1 MMKKILYIGL
11 MMLTSVMLSAQTHA
25 YYCDFEDAAENA
37 KWTLNKP
44 KNEGYTWVN
53 QWMIGDLISSLGKQ
67 SMYITPDGGEH
78 LGYKKT
84 ESRVII
90 AWREMTLASGRYDL
104 AFDWMCGGDSTRA
117 ALLVA
122 WVPESQFGDMF
133 CMLNDDYK
141 SKKWVKDNMLQ
152 FDNSEVLTGGSVW
165 THAVKEIESDGT
177 PHRLVY
183 LFVYSSSAQ
192 LVQPG
197 PCVDNI
203 QVCRNT
209 CGVPTNMGSKVSN
222 MIATL
227 QWTSSAEE
235 FNFRFHRMGDTVAS
249 YLYGI
254 KKKEFS
260 ATLKEGVYDVQ
271 IQVICQGDT
280 SVWYNFPTVFVYET
294 ECIDY
299 LDLTDENCSFSYE
312 TASDYKKNDNLTPG
326 RIDHGFTSMW
336 SRHTI
341 HYHPEEY
348 DMRTYGS
355 VDSEDNPVEPLKT
368 VPEDAIASVRIGSWE
383 KMARAARV
391 EYEFTVDASKA
402 SVLML
407 QYAMV
412 LESSGHEDKAR
423 PRMMIDIVD
432 AATGQPLS
440 ACTTVDLASKTSGEG
455 WNRVPDPAYPDGS
468 RDVCWRDWTTLGLNL
483 VDYDS
488 KKVKVIITVLGCTA
502 SIHYGYAYFTLT
514 CTSGKIRGIQC
525 GWTPTNEFIA
535 PEGFN
540 YRWYLQENPDQ
551 TLSRERVYPVDY
563 RDTRDYAVDVTYKSN
578 DKCGFTL
585 TANAIPRFPVPQ
597 ATYKLEQRDCGN
609 YISFVNLSH
618 IRTRNWVTGQ
628 TIDTPYPTEYAIW
641 YFDGLEPEGLNTQE
655 ALWNPSFKLPDE
667 EADYH
672 FTLTAGVGLCDS
684 TQHIYVHVPRA
695 GIDTT
700 RENVQRCEGDLYNYK
715 GKYYQKDTVITDL
728 NRNRAGCDS
737 VHIVTLRFVDAI
749 RDTVELT
756 ITEGESYQF
765 GSQTLTEPGVY
776 NETFASQAGCDSIV
790 NLTLHVVQPLVIELT
805 SIENPCP
812 EAASFHIE
820 THAQK
825 GIPEYYK
832 LNFGEAGYA
841 IGFIP
846 QADSLH
852 NGKDNSIEVPMPA
865 GVKPGYY
872 PFEMAFSSEENG
884 DTKVEGEL
892 VIYYSASLIQ
902 QRWDDVLGILNEEY
916 NGGYDFTS
924 FQWYRNG
931 TAIQDATG
939 SYYYTP
945 DKLQPG
951 DEYVVELMQPGE
963 ERGLKTCAYVVP
975 APAQS
980 APIKSQK
987 ILQNGQLR
995 IVIGDYL
1002 YNAQGI
1008 LIEINNS
1015 K

>member
-1 MMKKILYIGL
+1 MNMKKILYIG
-11 MMLTSVMLSAQTHA
+11 MMLLTSVMLSAQSHS

-37 KWTLNKP
+37 NWTLNKP

-53 QWMIGDLISSLGKQ
+53 QWTIGNKIASLGEQ
-67 SMYITPDGGEH
+67 SMYISPDGGEH
-78 LGYKKT
+78 VGYKKT
-84 ESRVII
+84 ESRVMI
-90 AWREMTLASGRYDL
+90 AWREMNMAAGRYDL
-104 AFDWMCGGDSTRA
+104 AFDWMCGGDSARA

-122 WVPESQFGDMF
+122 WVPESQFGEMF

-141 SKKWVKDNMLQ
+141 AKKWVNDNMLK
-152 FDNSEVLTGGSVW
+152 FNKSEILTGGSVW
-165 THAVKEIESDGT
+165 THAVTEIVSDGQ

-183 LFVYSSSAQ
+183 LFVYGSSAQ

-203 QVCRNT
+203 QVCRNN
-209 CGVPTNMGSKVSN
+209 CGVPTNMGAKVSN
-222 MIATL
+222 MVATL

-235 FNFRFHRMGDTVAS
+235 FNFRIHRMGENVAT
-249 YLYGI
+249 LVKGI
-254 KKKEFS
+254 KKKEMT
-260 ATLKEGVYDVQ
+260 ATLKEGVYDIQ

-280 SVWYNFPTVFVYET
+280 SVWYNFPTIFVYET

-299 LDLTDENCSFSYE
+299 LDLTNDNCFFSSE
-312 TASDYKKNDNLTPG
+312 TASNYKDNINLPKGKIDY
-326 RIDHGFTSMW
+326 GFTSMW

-341 HYHPEEY
+341 HYRPEEY

-368 VPEDAIASVRIGSWE
+368 VPNGAIASVRIGSWE
-383 KMARAARV
+383 KMARVARV
-391 EYEFTVDASKA
+391 EYEFEVDADKA
-402 SVLML
+402 SVLMM

-412 LESSGHEDKAR
+412 LESSGHNEEAR
-423 PRMMIDIVD
+423 PRLTIDIVD
-432 AATGQPLS
+432 AATGKALS
-440 ACTTVDLASKTSGEG
+440 PCTTVDLAAQTTGAG
-455 WNRVPDPAYPDGS
+455 WNRVPDAAYPDGS
-468 RDVCWRDWTTLGLNL
+468 RDVCWRDWTTLGLYL
-483 VDYDS
+483 AEFD
-488 KKVKVIITVLGCTA
+488 KTKVKVIVTVMGCTA
-502 SIHYGYAYFTLT
+502 EIHYGYAYFTLT
-514 CTSGKIRGIQC
+514 CTSGQIQGLQC

-540 YRWYLQENPDQ
+540 YRWYLQDMPSE
-551 TLSRERVYPVDY
+551 TLSRERIYPVDY

-585 TANAIPRFPVPQ
+585 TANAIPRFPIPQ

-609 YISFVNLSH
+609 YITFTNISH
-618 IRTRNWVTGQ
+618 IRTRNWITGKE
-628 TIDTPYPTEYAIW
+628 TDTPYPTEYVTW
-641 YFDGLEPEGLNTQE
+641 TFDGLEPEGLDTQE
-655 ALWNPSFKLPDE
+655 ARWSPSFRLPDE

-684 TQHIYVHVPRA
+684 TQHFYIHVPRA
-695 GIDTT
+695 GKDTT
-700 RENVQRCEGDLYNYK
+700 KEDVQRCEGDLYNYK
-715 GKYYQKDTVITDL
+715 GKFYQKDTVIVDL
-728 NRNRAGCDS
+728 NRNLAGCDS
-737 VHIVTLRFVDAI
+737 VHMITLRFVDAI
-749 RDTVELT
+749 RDTAELT

-765 GSQTLTEPGVY
+765 GTQTLTE
-776 NETFASQAGCDSIV
+776 TFASKAGCDSIV
-790 NLTLHVVQPLVIELT
+790 NLTLHVVQPLVIELS
-805 SIENPCP
+805 SIESPCP

-841 IGFIP
+841 IGFMP

-852 NGKDNSIEVPMPA
+852 NGKDNSIEVSMPST
-865 GVKPGYY
+865 VKPGYY
-872 PFEMAFSSEENG
+872 PFEIAFSSEENG

-902 QRWDDVLGILNEEY
+902 QRWDDVLGILREDY

-931 TAIQDATG
+931 SAIKDATD
-939 SYYYTP
+939 SYYFTP

-951 DEYVVELMQPGE
+951 DEYVVELKQPGE

-980 APIKSQK
+980 VPVKSQK

-995 IVIGDYL
+995 IVIGDKL
-1002 YNAQGI
+1002 YNAQGV
-1008 LIEINNS
+1008 LIETDR
-1015 K
+1015 